1 MLKLATLAVGALAFD
16 FTAFDSLA
24 GTPPVRRSDA
34 PRSNP
39 PAQRA
44 GSSQSYRQQC
54 ELDKGDPAVPSDAQS
69 SVWFVQARGACHD
82 WCMDER
88 GEKCASACDTTRA
101 DACGCAEQPW
111 RAANCARV
119 WGTRQCQCAACAAG
133 DAACNARNDAAR
145 AERDLMAA
153 LLADDG
159 GALRSPAE
167 IAASVKDDE
176 PLAAPGGGLS
186 K

>member
-1 MLKLATLAVGALAFD
+1 MLKLATLTVGALAFD

-88 GEKCASACDTTRA
+88 GEKCASAFWGSSSRA
-101 DACGCAEQPW
+101 LCSELFAPFKSSLFRRTVPLLIIW
-111 RAANCARV
+111 RALSASE
-119 WGTRQCQCAACAAG
+119 AG
-133 DAACNARNDAAR
+133 A
-145 AERDLMAA
+145 
-153 LLADDG
+153 
-159 GALRSPAE
+159 
-167 IAASVKDDE
+167 
-176 PLAAPGGGLS
+176 
-186 K
+186 